1 MTAEALGLKDEK
13 GLPCGTCQSGGTES
27 IIMAILAYRQY
38 KMKNH
43 GVTKPNLVICET
55 GHVAALKACDYLNI
69 EPRIVSFNKNFEMK
83 ISEMKRN
90 ID

>member
-1 MTAEALGLKDEK
+1 
-13 GLPCGTCQSGGTES
+13 
-27 IIMAILAYRQY
+27 
-38 KMKNH
+38 MKNH